1 MFLSVAKQ
9 SANLIFF
16 LITQNKN
23 AYLMG
28 GLFHAVTIGIEN
40 KT

>member
-9 SANLIFF
+9 IANLIFF

-23 AYLMG
+23 AYLVEE
-28 GLFHAVTIGIEN
+28 LFHAVTIGIE
-40 KT
+40 